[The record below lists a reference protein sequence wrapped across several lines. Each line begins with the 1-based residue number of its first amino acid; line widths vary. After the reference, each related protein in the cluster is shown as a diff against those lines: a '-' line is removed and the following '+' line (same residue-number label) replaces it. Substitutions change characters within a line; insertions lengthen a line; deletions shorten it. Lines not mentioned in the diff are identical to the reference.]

1 VYTNRCCGSSG
12 SGSGGTGGR
21 GPEAADR
28 VIVIGAGVAGLTIG
42 NALTTAGVDTVV
54 LEARDRSQVVSPRLP
69 VRLQERLARRR
80 RTCT

>member
-1 VYTNRCCGSSG
+1 
-12 SGSGGTGGR
+12 
-21 GPEAADR
+21 
-28 VIVIGAGVAGLTIG
+28 VIGAGVAGLTIG

-69 VRLQERLARRR
+69 ARLQERLARRR